1 MVSLQPS
8 YRAKSRLQAPVIGL
22 EEVIRMDLRAM
33 EDGRERLI
41 EHARI
46 ERRYRSVVISTGE
59 ILERSTSG

>member
-1 MVSLQPS
+1 
-8 YRAKSRLQAPVIGL
+8 VIGL